1 MIKKAYD
8 IKNLNPSTLERIE
21 NQSVGIKNSSTGVGG
36 NKLAEPIPKFIS
48 TNSEKVIDGENN
60 AAIVLGRD
68 RVGSRLSGYG
78 GKGHTQCGA
87 VDIVCGRMGA
97 SVTEVDSS
105 GNPIYVDPNFKI
117 DAARIYVSQ
126 KTDIDASFELVEGS
140 IGNPKAR
147 SGIAMKADGI
157 RIIGREGIK
166 LVTRT
171 DKRNSQGG
179 EVMALGGIDL
189 IAGNDD
195 SDLQPIPKGDNLVEC
210 LSRIIHH
217 LNKLNGIVDN
227 LLMIQMS
234 FNEKLT
240 NHFHISPFFGLPTAP
255 SETVMIQG
263 AKTMLDHSTQTKVS
277 LASHKANL
285 TLMENNYLNVAGA
298 GYISSRHNNTN

>member
-8 IKNLNPSTLERIE
+8 IKNLNPSTKERIE

-48 TNSEKVIDGENN
+48 TNSERVIDGENN
-60 AAIVLGRD
+60 TAIVLGRD

-87 VDIVCGRMGA
+87 IDIVCGRMGS

-126 KTDIDASFELVEGS
+126 KTDIDASFELVGGS
-140 IGNPKAR
+140 IGSPKAR

-157 RIIGREGIK
+157 RLIGREGIK

-179 EVMALGGIDL
+179 EVLALGGIDL

-195 SDLQPIPKGDNLVEC
+195 SDLQPIPKGDSLMEC
-210 LSRIIHH
+210 LSRIVHH
-217 LNKLNGIVDN
+217 IDKLNGIVDN

-240 NHFHISPFFGLPTAP
+240 SHFHISPFFGLPTAP
-255 SETVMIQG
+255 SETVMVQG
-263 AKTMLDHSTQTKVS
+263 AKTMLDHSTQTKIS

-285 TLMENNYLNVAGA
+285 VMVENNYLNVAGA
-298 GYISSRHNNTN
+298 GYINSRHNNTN